1 MSTQPQTERIHMI
14 EHCRRYPKLTLRDL
28 FKFLYQSAF
37 GCEHL
42 IASPEAVLGYIQA
55 ERKSL
60 PPQAQADVEPL
71 AGRYSR
77 VHLGYLA
84 QGLRPETLAALFFRS
99 ARREPDGNARLLGLL
114 DAARAEIEAGSIP
127 FSLDEFDSA
136 RAEWEAAGFP
146 AMHHSENFRAAYHPA
161 YRVIANDLIPFLPL
175 LSRLDTMLAERPVR
189 LAIEGGS
196 ASGKSTLAALLQ
208 DIYACTVFHMDD
220 FFLRPEQRTEARFAE
235 PGGNVD
241 RERFLDEVL
250 APLGQGERVTYRPFD
265 CSVGALSDPI
275 TADASRLT
283 VIEGAYSMHPE
294 LAGYY
299 DLSVFLHISPELQ
312 RARILMR
319 NSPRMAERF
328 FAEWIPLEHRY
339 FDAFDIEAHCDLSIK
354 IDF

>member
-1 MSTQPQTERIHMI
+1 
-14 EHCRRYPKLTLRDL
+14 
-28 FKFLYQSAF
+28 
-37 GCEHL
+37 
-42 IASPEAVLGYIQA
+42 
-55 ERKSL
+55 
-60 PPQAQADVEPL
+60 
-71 AGRYSR
+71 
-77 VHLGYLA
+77 
-84 QGLRPETLAALFFRS
+84 
-99 ARREPDGNARLLGLL
+99 
-114 DAARAEIEAGSIP
+114 
-127 FSLDEFDSA
+127 
-136 RAEWEAAGFP
+136 
-146 AMHHSENFRAAYHPA
+146 
-161 YRVIANDLIPFLPL
+161 
-175 LSRLDTMLAERPVR
+175 MLAERPVR

-250 APLGQGERVTYRPFD
+250 APLLRGERVTYRPFD

-294 LAGYY
+294 LAGCY

-312 RARILMR
+312 RARILVR